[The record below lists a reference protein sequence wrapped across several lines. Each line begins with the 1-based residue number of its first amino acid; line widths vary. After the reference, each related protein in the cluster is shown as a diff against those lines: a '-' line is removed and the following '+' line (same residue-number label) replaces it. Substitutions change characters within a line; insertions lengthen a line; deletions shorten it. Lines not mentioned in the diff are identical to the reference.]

1 MNTLKAAKDALQS
14 WLSHVHFSLK
24 FTIQGTLRF
33 DEGLLHQQQNGIQ
46 DMISE
51 NANSALKTVY
61 KYM

>member
-1 MNTLKAAKDALQS
+1 MHCKVGFPMYTIDRALKAI
-14 WLSHVHFSLK
+14 SLK

-33 DEGLLHQQQNGIQ
+33 DEGLLHQQQNGKR

-51 NANSALKTVY
+51 NENSALKTVY